1 MPFIR
6 DIFIR
11 AIIALLN
18 ETTLDMKYTFLPLLF
33 LLITSTLVAQEIE
46 WPGLDKSPMDIATYP
61 RSAAFANYLDADDPD
76 RTPKIKVLY
85 SRPYKNDRAIFGELV
100 KYGED
105 WRLGANEG
113 TEATF
118 YQNVEIG
125 GTVIPRGVY
134 RLLAEVNEGH
144 WDVVVSTHRH
154 TSGSN
159 GMDKSK
165 EIGRFKAMTSAVENV
180 REQFTIGFQKVDEGN
195 VHMVMEWDQ
204 TRATLPINLNATSM
218 DAEDVSPMDIAAY
231 PARSRF
237 QNFLKPEEVEANQ
250 PKIRVVYSRPQM
262 KDREI
267 FGGLLKYGEMW
278 RVGANQTT
286 TISFYE
292 NVTIGGTD
300 LRAGTY
306 GLFAKV
312 HDGNWEFIIHSNT
325 QSWGNANHDEEDNI
339 VTVKASTEPTA
350 QTLEALSVTFD
361 EKSDSEVHILF
372 GWENT
377 MARLPVTI
385 K

>member
-1 MPFIR
+1 
-6 DIFIR
+6 
-11 AIIALLN
+11 
-18 ETTLDMKYTFLPLLF
+18 
-33 LLITSTLVAQEIE
+33 
-46 WPGLDKSPMDIATYP
+46 
-61 RSAAFANYLDADDPD
+61 
-76 RTPKIKVLY
+76 
-85 SRPYKNDRAIFGELV
+85 
-100 KYGED
+100 
-105 WRLGANEG
+105 
-113 TEATF
+113 
-118 YQNVEIG
+118 
-125 GTVIPRGVY
+125 
-134 RLLAEVNEGH
+134 
-144 WDVVVSTHRH
+144 
-154 TSGSN
+154 
-159 GMDKSK
+159 
-165 EIGRFKAMTSAVENV
+165 
-180 REQFTIGFQKVDEGN
+180 
-195 VHMVMEWDQ
+195 
-204 TRATLPINLNATSM
+204 
-218 DAEDVSPMDIAAY
+218 
-231 PARSRF
+231 
-237 QNFLKPEEVEANQ
+237 
-250 PKIRVVYSRPQM
+250 M